1 MATEQ
6 SLGANDIISF
16 GFNTAS
22 IYDVNDKNA
31 FIYRLVKEVIETIDI
46 DDSDDETESAPPPAR
61 GKVIEIANKVIDIP
75 SDSDSNYS
83 GDECLQNIDEIEQQE
98 GDDKEST
105 SDSSIESVVQSEY
118 SDSVESEIES
128 DDDNFVV
135 TKTIVKCLTPTE
147 TISLDEDDENE
158 AEPKKDEPN
167 DEKTNQSQERRQ
179 MEESN
184 DKTANGTIQE
194 ATSSKYQA
202 DDSKSNEIGTTANT
216 TVKVRTNVFKES
228 DKSAGN
234 DNATEPT
241 TADQHKKRAESS
253 SNKDETY
260 RLDCLKRRLAEK
272 VPRKLTTI
280 QPRPLKKRRP
290 TITEFEYKE
299 KIQAK
304 KLNEEER
311 KQLRRERLANL
322 ANEQKVKRDETAE
335 NSADS
340 NRVPFV
346 PKVKNS
352 VTSRGE
358 QLATDLLALNP
369 TQFNT

>member
-46 DDSDDETESAPPPAR
+46 DDSDDEIESAPPPAR

-98 GDDKEST
+98 SDDKESA
-105 SDSSIESVVQSEY
+105 SDSSVESVEQSEY
-118 SDSVESEIES
+118 SDSEESEIES

-135 TKTIVKCLTPTE
+135 TKTIVKCPTPTE

-167 DEKTNQSQERRQ
+167 DETAHQSQERRQ
-179 MEESN
+179 TEKSN
-184 DKTANGTIQE
+184 DKSANGTLQE
-194 ATSSKYQA
+194 PTSSKYQA
-202 DDSKSNEIGTTANT
+202 DDSKSNEIETTAS
-216 TVKVRTNVFKES
+216 TVNVRTNVSKES

-234 DNATEPT
+234 DNAKES
-241 TADQHKKRAESS
+241 TAAEQHKKQFEWN

-260 RLDCLKRRLAEK
+260 RLDCLKRRLAEN
-272 VPRKLTTI
+272 VPRKITTI
-280 QPRPLKKRRP
+280 QPRPLKKRRE

-322 ANEQKVKRDETAE
+322 ANEQKVKRDEAAE
-335 NSADS
+335 YSADS
-340 NRVPFV
+340 DRVPFV
-346 PKVKNS
+346 PKVKNT
-352 VTSRGE
+352 VVSRGE

-369 TQFNT
+369 TNT